1 MRKWPCSIGEQFEE
15 KREMRSATIF
25 LQDYGISNQLAVKI
39 YKTYG
44 IDLYGVVKETPYKL
58 AEDIQGIGFKIA
70 DDIAKKA
77 GFAERSQPDPG
88 RGSCMCWG
96 LAPMKAMCICRS
108 PCF

>member
-1 MRKWPCSIGEQFEE
+1 MRKMARSIGEQFEE

-77 GFAERSQPDPG
+77 GFCPERSQPDPG
-88 RGSCMCWG
+88 GDLVCAGAWHQ
-96 LAPMKAMCICRS
+96 
-108 PCF
+108 

>member
-1 MRKWPCSIGEQFEE
+1 M
-15 KREMRSATIF
+15 
-25 LQDYGISNQLAVKI
+25 KI

-77 GFAERSQPDPG
+77 GFALNDPNRIPG
-88 RGSCMCWG
+88 GDLVCAGAWHQ
-96 LAPMKAMCICRS
+96 
-108 PCF
+108 

>member
-1 MRKWPCSIGEQFEE
+1 MKK
-15 KREMRSATIF
+15 KRNAQCHYF

-77 GFAERSQPDPG
+77 GLP
-88 RGSCMCWG
+88 
-96 LAPMKAMCICRS
+96 
-108 PCF
+108 